1 MPLYDF
7 EKEKTLSLDERF
19 RLYARRLKLWRLC
32 CNSKCRRAQSCRGEL
47 TQCAYRF
54 ADWAEA
60 VREGAQREFA
70 ARDPKTRALRAELKE
85 RLIRL
90 SQTLASD

>member
-1 MPLYDF
+1 MPFYDPET
-7 EKEKTLSLDERF
+7 EKNLSPDERF
-19 RLYARRLKLWRLC
+19 RLYARRLKLWQLC

-47 TQCAYRF
+47 TQCAHRF

-60 VREGAQREFA
+60 VRDGAQREFG
-70 ARDPKTRALRAELKE
+70 ARDPQTQVLRAELKE
-85 RLIRL
+85 RFIRL